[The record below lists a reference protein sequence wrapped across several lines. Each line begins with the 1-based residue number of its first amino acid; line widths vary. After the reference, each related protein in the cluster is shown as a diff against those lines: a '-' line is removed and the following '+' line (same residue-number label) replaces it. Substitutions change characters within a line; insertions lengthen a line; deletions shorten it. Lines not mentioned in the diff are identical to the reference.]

1 MTEFYDSCEGMNL
14 WINLVLTIIISP
26 TLLILKIL
34 WDRCSNRRKKTI
46 LMNNKIL
53 LEKTSL
59 KLQNFYWPIYIR
71 LLKNYNIWV
80 RFLEYTSTIENSADS
95 ESDEDSLYNNVECI
109 YIKNH
114 KKCTNPIHKNSDTN
128 MCLRHII
135 ITNKTK
141 INNKYDNSLYK
152 YFKTQLLENYKEIN
166 KLIIEYIYI
175 SEPNTR
181 LGKSLL
187 YYMKFSIVMIGL
199 IETNQKI
206 NLENFNL
213 KYPQRLLPMI
223 ENKLFKL
230 QKEYNL
236 LLRNFYYKNK
246 IKI

>member
-1 MTEFYDSCEGMNL
+1 
-14 WINLVLTIIISP
+14 
-26 TLLILKIL
+26 
-34 WDRCSNRRKKTI
+34 
-46 LMNNKIL
+46 
-53 LEKTSL
+53 
-59 KLQNFYWPIYIR
+59 
-71 LLKNYNIWV
+71 
-80 RFLEYTSTIENSADS
+80 
-95 ESDEDSLYNNVECI
+95 
-109 YIKNH
+109 
-114 KKCTNPIHKNSDTN
+114 

-166 KLIIEYIYI
+166 ILIIEYIYI

-181 LGKSLL
+181 LGKSLI